1 MLVAVGSAAL
11 VVTGRYTIQASKVAD
26 TVVRV
31 NSKPEES
38 SSEEVSEV
46 DDLSSVAEEPV
57 SNYPVK
63 SANYQD
69 INIKGMTANTAILVD
84 ADTNEI
90 VAGYN
95 YEKRYILLLLQRC
108 LRFL

>member
-1 MLVAVGSAAL
+1 
-11 VVTGRYTIQASKVAD
+11 
-26 TVVRV
+26 
-31 NSKPEES
+31 
-38 SSEEVSEV
+38 
-46 DDLSSVAEEPV
+46 
-57 SNYPVK
+57 
-63 SANYQD
+63 
-69 INIKGMTANTAILVD
+69 MTANSAILVD